1 MEGFFHLMAGFAGA
15 MSGGNLLYA
24 LIGCTLGTLIGV
36 LPGLGPAAGTAILI
50 PITFNLDPT
59 GAIIMLCAIYY
70 GAMYGGTI
78 TSVLINVPG
87 EAASVI
93 TCIDGHQMARQGRAG
108 AALAVAA
115 VGSFIGGCV
124 ATIALAMVAIPL
136 ARFALGFGPA
146 EFFALMVMGLCLVV
160 GMAGKNLAAALLM
173 TVFGLMLAMI
183 GIDPVRGAPRFT
195 GGIPELFDGVG
206 FIPVAMGLFG
216 IAELLLAAE
225 QKHGHAVKATL
236 TNLWPRRDELPLVG
250 KAIVRGTGIG
260 FVLGLIPGVGA
271 VIPTFLA
278 YITEKKLSKRPERFG
293 NGAIEGVAAPET
305 ANNAYANASMIPLF
319 ALGVPSSPTIAV
331 LMGAF
336 IINGLTPGPFLFQE
350 RPDLVWAVIA
360 SFFIGNVML
369 LALNLPLVG
378 LWARLL
384 KIPFSYLCVGVLIFC
399 IIGAYSL
406 KQSVFDVWMMLLFS
420 VIGYVL
426 RKLDFPLA
434 PALLAMILGP
444 MMEKSLRTTLEISGG
459 SFAIFLDRPV
469 ALALLAVPVIVF
481 GFLLLKPRSLEPL
494 RATDGEL

>member
-1 MEGFFHLMAGFAGA
+1 MDGFLHLMSGFAAA

-24 LIGCTLGTLIGV
+24 LVGCVLGTLIGV
-36 LPGLGPAAGTAILI
+36 MPGLGPAAGTAILI
-50 PITFNLDPT
+50 PITFNLDAT

-93 TCIDGHQMARQGRAG
+93 TCIDGHQMARNGRAG
-108 AALAVAA
+108 AALAIAA
-115 VGSFIGGCV
+115 IGSFVGGTV
-124 ATIALAMVAIPL
+124 ATIALAVVAIPL
-136 ARFALGFGPA
+136 AKLALGFGPA
-146 EFFALMVMGLCLVV
+146 EFFALMVMGLCLVI
-160 GMAGKNLAAALLM
+160 GLAGRNLAAALLM
-173 TVFGLMLAMI
+173 TVFGLLLAMI

-195 GGIPELFDGVG
+195 LGIPELFDGIG
-206 FIPVAMGLFG
+206 FVPVAMGLFG

-225 QKHGHAVKATL
+225 QKQGRAISAKL
-236 TNLWPRRDELPLVG
+236 TDIWPRREEVKPVAG
-250 KAIVRGTGIG
+250 SIVRGTGIG

-271 VIPTFLA
+271 VIPTFIA
-278 YITEKKLSKRPERFG
+278 YVLEKRISKSPDRFG
-293 NGAIEGVAAPET
+293 NGAIEGVSGPET

-378 LWARLL
+378 LWARMLRV
-384 KIPFSYLCVGVLIFC
+384 PFSYLCVGVLIFC
-399 IIGAYSL
+399 IIGSYSL
-406 KQSVFDVWMMLLFS
+406 KQSVFDVWVMLGFGL
-420 VIGYVL
+420 IGYVL

-434 PALLAMILGP
+434 PAILALILGP

-459 SFAIFLDRPV
+459 SFMIFLQRPV
-469 ALALLAVPVIVF
+469 ALALLLVPVIVLA
-481 GFLLLKPRSLEPL
+481 FLIL
-494 RATDGEL
+494 RPKAFAQLRDADND

>member
-1 MEGFFHLMAGFAGA
+1 MSGFEHLLAGFAGA
-15 MSGGNLLYA
+15 ASLGNLSYA
-24 LIGCTLGTLIGV
+24 LVGCILGTLIGV

-50 PITFNLDPT
+50 PITFNLDAT

-87 EAASVI
+87 EAASVV
-93 TCIDGHQMARQGRAG
+93 TCIDGYQMARNGRAG
-108 AALAVAA
+108 AALAIAA
-115 VGSFIGGCV
+115 IGSFVGGCA
-124 ATIALAMVAIPL
+124 ATVALAVVAIPL
-136 ARFALGFGPA
+136 AKLALGFGPA
-146 EFFALMVMGLCLVV
+146 EFFALMVLGLCLVV

-173 TVFGLMLAMI
+173 TVFGLLLAMI

-195 GGIPELFDGVG
+195 ADIPELFDGIG

-216 IAELLLAAE
+216 IAELLVAAE
-225 QKHGHAVKATL
+225 QRTTNVIKADL
-236 TNLWPRRDELPLVG
+236 THWWPRREEVG
-250 KAIVRGTGIG
+250 PSVKAIIRGTGIG

-271 VIPTFLA
+271 VIPTFMA
-278 YITEKKLSKRPERFG
+278 YVVEKRLSKHPERFG
-293 NGAIEGVAAPET
+293 TGVLEGVAAPET
-305 ANNAYANASMIPLF
+305 ANNAYANASMVPLF

-378 LWARLL
+378 LWAKLL
-384 KIPFSYLCVGVLIFC
+384 RIPFSYLCVGVLIFC

-406 KQSVFDVWMMLLFS
+406 KQTVFDVWVMLGFG

-426 RKLDFPLA
+426 RKLEFPLA
-434 PALLAMILGP
+434 PAILAMILGP

-481 GFLLLKPRSLEPL
+481 AVVLLRPRALAPMRSADAE
-494 RATDGEL
+494 

>member
-1 MEGFFHLMAGFAGA
+1 MDGFEHLMAGFVGA
-15 MSGGNLLYA
+15 ATASNLLYA
-24 LIGCTLGTLIGV
+24 LIGCVLGTLIGV

-93 TCIDGHQMARQGRAG
+93 TCIDGHQMALQGRAG
-108 AALAVAA
+108 AALAIAA
-115 VGSFIGGCV
+115 VGSFFGGCV
-124 ATIALAMVAIPL
+124 ATIALALVAIPL
-136 ARFALGFGPA
+136 AKLALGFGPA
-146 EFFALMVMGLCLVV
+146 EFFALMVLGLCLVI
-160 GMAGKNLAAALLM
+160 GLAGKNLAAALLM
-173 TVFGLMLAMI
+173 TVFGLLMAMV

-195 GGIPELFDGVG
+195 GGIPELFDGIG

-216 IAELLLAAE
+216 IAELLIAAE
-225 QKHGHAVKATL
+225 QHKTRIIKAEL
-236 TNLWPRRDELPLVG
+236 TNLWPRRDEIGPCIG
-250 KAIVRGTGIG
+250 AILRGTGIG

-271 VIPTFLA
+271 VIPTFMA
-278 YITEKKLSKRPERFG
+278 YVVEKRVSKHPERFG
-293 NGAIEGVAAPET
+293 NGAIEGVASPET
-305 ANNAYANASMIPLF
+305 ANNAYANASMVPLF

-336 IINGLTPGPFLFQE
+336 IMNGLTPGPFLFQE

-360 SFFIGNVML
+360 SFFIGNAML

-378 LWARLL
+378 LWAKLLRL
-384 KIPFSYLCVGVLIFC
+384 PFRYLCVGVIIFC
-399 IIGAYSL
+399 IVGAYSL
-406 KQSVFDVWMMLLFS
+406 KQTVFDVWVMLGFGL
-420 VIGYVL
+420 IGYVL
-426 RKLDFPLA
+426 RKLEFPLA
-434 PALLAMILGP
+434 PAILAMILGP

-469 ALALLAVPVIVF
+469 ALVLLVIPVIIFAVV
-481 GFLLLKPRSLEPL
+481 LLRPKAFEPL
-494 RATDGEL
+494 READTD

>member
-1 MEGFFHLMAGFAGA
+1 MDGLEHLLAGFIGA
-15 MSGGNLLYA
+15 ATVSNLLYC
-24 LIGCTLGTLIGV
+24 LIGCILGTLIGV

-50 PITFNLDPT
+50 PITFNLDAT

-108 AALAVAA
+108 AALAIAA

-124 ATIALAMVAIPL
+124 ATLALAFVAIPL
-136 ARFALGFGPA
+136 AKLALGFGPA
-146 EFFALMVMGLCLVV
+146 EFFALMTVGLCLVI
-160 GMAGKNLAAALLM
+160 GLAGKNLAAALLM
-173 TVFGLMLAMI
+173 TVFGLLLAMI

-195 GGIPELFDGVG
+195 AGIPDLFDGIG
-206 FIPVAMGLFG
+206 FVPMAMGLFG
-216 IAELLLAAE
+216 IAELLIAVE
-225 QKHGHAVKATL
+225 QYKAQAIKARMTDL
-236 TNLWPRRDELPLVG
+236 FPRRGEWVRCI
-250 KAIVRGTGIG
+250 KAIVRGSGIG
-260 FVLGLIPGVGA
+260 FVMGLIPGVGA
-271 VIPTFLA
+271 VIPTFMS
-278 YITEKKLSKRPERFG
+278 YVVEKRFSKNPERFG

-360 SFFIGNVML
+360 SFFIGNAML
-369 LALNLPLVG
+369 LVLNLPLVG
-378 LWARLL
+378 LWAKLL
-384 KIPFSYLCVGVLIFC
+384 RMPFSYLSVGVIIFC

-406 KQSVFDVWMMLLFS
+406 KQTVFDVWVMLGFGA
-420 VIGYVL
+420 IGYVL
-426 RKLDFPLA
+426 RKLEFPLA
-434 PALLAMILGP
+434 PAILAMILGP

-459 SFAIFLDRPV
+459 SFAIFLERPV
-469 ALALLAVPVIVF
+469 ALALLAVPIILFAVI
-481 GFLLLKPRSLEPL
+481 LLRPKTFEPL
-494 RATDGEL
+494 RKADAD